1 VFRLTIALLLGL
13 SLATTAL
20 ADQNRLQNSKLKEKD
35 YDRLEGNSPFKVGCR
50 HIIRS
55 ESRGTVYHPTV
66 LTNEEIGLNYKGKW
80 MSVAAGDKT
89 RLSGADE
96 SVTVWRAC
104 KFI

>member
-1 VFRLTIALLLGL
+1 MLRIIIALLLGL
-13 SLATTAL
+13 GIATAAH
-20 ADQNRLQNSKLKEKD
+20 ADKNRLQNSKLKDQD

-66 LTNEEIGLNYKGKW
+66 LTNEEIGLSYKGKW
-80 MSVAAGDKT
+80 VTVAAGDKT
-89 RLSGADE
+89 RLRGANE

-104 KFI
+104 KRI